1 MAASQLPQYR
11 RILGVDFFNGDA
23 AAAVDRMKQGGL
35 LVVPSAP
42 ALKDLP
48 TNRNYRDA
56 LIHADFVIADSGFM
70 VLIWNLIAKDS
81 LRKLSGLEYLRILL
95 KTDEVRAR
103 GATFW
108 VMASRASAEKNLA
121 WLDRQGFGVDPA
133 DVYIAPLYGAEVKDE
148 PLLERVRARRPR
160 HIIVT
165 VGGGTQEPLGLYIKR
180 NLDYLPA
187 IHCIGAAIAFLS
199 GDQVKIP
206 AWADRIYLAWLWRC
220 LSQPK
225 RYFPRYWNARKLL
238 PLMLKYR
245 DRMPAFES

>member
-1 MAASQLPQYR
+1 MVASESSQYR

-23 AAAVDRMKQGGL
+23 AAAVDRMRKGGL

-95 KTDEVRAR
+95 KTKEVRAR

-108 VMASRASAEKNLA
+108 IMASPASAEKNLG
-121 WLDRQGFGVDPA
+121 WLAQQGIEVDPA
-133 DVYIAPLYGAEVKDE
+133 DVYIAPMYGTEVKDE
-148 PLLERVRARRPR
+148 LLLEKLRSRQPK

-199 GDQVKIP
+199 GDQVRIP

-220 LSQPK
+220 LYQPK
-225 RYFPRYWNARKLL
+225 RYLPRYWNARKLL

-245 DRMPAFES
+245 DRMPAHES